1 MSPHA
6 CPYSFRTPP
15 VGKVSADDGTSIPL
29 NRGGRGGGSW
39 GITALQFAENL
50 AALGDVS
57 RLLVRINSLGGSF
70 TEGMAMYAA
79 LKGHPATK
87 TVSIEGIAASM
98 ASVIA
103 MAGDVVVMQA
113 GALMMIHDPGA
124 WLDGPTQAKELR
136 RSADVLDKMKAGA
149 VAAYRAKTG
158 LPEDEIAALMAAETW
173 MNGAEAVEKG
183 FADLVGG
190 EVDATA
196 CADLSRFPK
205 APRMQG
211 KRPGPGPGRHGT
223 TAMDAAALLEACAER
238 GYPELAAGLMRAGAS
253 AEAVTAR
260 LDEAAAIAQACD
272 LTNTPAA
279 MRAALVGG
287 GITLAAART
296 VIAEHRAAVDEA
308 IGTDPV
314 YRDDGGT
321 RLGRT
326 MIDHKAVYDRINQRG
341 GRNAP

>member
-1 MSPHA
+1 M
-6 CPYSFRTPP
+6 
-15 VGKVSADDGTSIPL
+15 
-29 NRGGRGGGSW
+29 
-39 GITALQFAENL
+39 
-50 AALGDVS
+50 S

-136 RSADVLDKMKAGA
+136 KSADVLDRMKAGA

-158 LPEDEIAALMAAETW
+158 LADDEIAAMMAAETW
-173 MNGAEAVEKG
+173 MDGAEAVEKG

-190 EVDATA
+190 GAVDATA

-205 APRMQG
+205 APRMQA
-211 KRPGPGPGRHGT
+211 KRPDPVPGRHGT
-223 TAMDAAALLEACAER
+223 AAMDAAALLEACAER

-253 AEAVTAR
+253 AEAVATR
-260 LDEAAAIAQACD
+260 LDEATAIAQACD

-287 GITLAAART
+287 GITLAAARA